1 MKPPSFR
8 LPLKKFAEREET
20 DRDRDRELRATGKQ
34 LARQPLRAKK
44 GIARRSSA
52 ARAFS
57 VAITERSGLHR
68 EQNFAIA
75 TVTHSAVCRELDNVW
90 IGVI

>member
-1 MKPPSFR
+1 LTEICGSR
-8 LPLKKFAEREET
+8 RERERET
-20 DRDRDRELRATGKQ
+20 ERERQRASGDREAAG
-34 LARQPLRAKK
+34 ASPPASKK
-44 GIARRSSA
+44 GIARRSSV

-75 TVTHSAVCRELDNVW
+75 TVTHSAVSRELDNVW

>member
-1 MKPPSFR
+1 
-8 LPLKKFAEREET
+8 LKEICGARRERG
-20 DRDRDRELRATGKQ
+20 RPRRRASGDREAAG
-34 LARQPLRAKK
+34 ASAPASKK
-44 GIARRSSA
+44 GIVRRSSA

-75 TVTHSAVCRELDNVW
+75 TVTHSAACRELDNVW